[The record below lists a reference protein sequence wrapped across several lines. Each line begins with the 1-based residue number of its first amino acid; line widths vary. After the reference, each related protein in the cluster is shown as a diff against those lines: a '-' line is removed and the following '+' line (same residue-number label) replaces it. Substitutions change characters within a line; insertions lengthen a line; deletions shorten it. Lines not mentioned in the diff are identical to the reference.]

1 MITQHRH
8 EIYIVVGEYGPGF
21 EEHVR
26 PSKSVVSGRGKK
38 DSKASK
44 PLLKMSIAEDSIQED
59 NSFGR
64 SKPTPP
70 RRPPGVLQGSPSYI
84 RRVESMSIKVAEN
97 PGPARKM
104 PQKTEPE
111 PLTRDL
117 PRKGK
122 QWVPDADN
130 FLIMHEFGPFITS
143 NPDHMELFIKRI
155 IALMLELR
163 DPQARFVP
171 DTAITQSLCQT
182 GFTHASTPGEASSPT
197 PRLRKARSWTAMT
210 SKVNEDW

>member
-8 EIYIVVGEYGPGF
+8 EIYIVVGEYGAGF

-44 PLLKMSIAEDSIQED
+44 PLPKRSIAEDSTQD
-59 NSFGR
+59 DKPSGK

-84 RRVESMSIKVAEN
+84 RRVEDMSIKVAEN
-97 PGPARKM
+97 PGPVRKT
-104 PQKTEPE
+104 PQQTQHEPA
-111 PLTRDL
+111 TRDL
-117 PRKGK
+117 PRKEK

-163 DPQARFVP
+163 DSGPVC
-171 DTAITQSLCQT
+171 S
-182 GFTHASTPGEASSPT
+182 
-197 PRLRKARSWTAMT
+197 
-210 SKVNEDW
+210 